1 MSLQA
6 FQKAPGETLDYQ
18 FDWSAW
24 LASDTIASSSWSVPA
39 ALITG
44 TASNTTTTAT
54 QFIGGG
60 QVEQDYV
67 VTNTI
72 VTAAGRTAVRAFTI
86 QVRQR

>member
-1 MSLQA
+1 MTLPA
-6 FQKAPGETLDYQ
+6 FQKAPGETLDYVV
-18 FDWSAW
+18 DWTTWLGADTISSSAW
-24 LASDTIASSSWSVPA
+24 VVPS

-44 TASNTTTTAT
+44 TASNSTTTAT

-60 QVEQDYV
+60 QAEQDYT

-72 VTAAGRTAVRAFTI
+72 VTAGGRTAVRAFTI